1 MAVLEIFHLGTD
13 HTFKM
18 TRGGPMKF
26 YPNLLKTKLGRVGMA
41 FATIQDPTWSKSRK
55 VETFET
61 WDDLVSA
68 PVPKP
73 DLSASRRAMLVELD
87 NPFPI
92 TPQPEFGPE
101 KKQGFLSS
109 LLAEY
114 DQFAENIST
123 RKDTSDVSMRV
134 ALIGLVGVIALV
146 AMIMAFVVI
155 QNVWIEPP
163 LPPELPSV

>member
-1 MAVLEIFHLGTD
+1 MAILEVFHLGTD

-18 TRGGPMKF
+18 TRAGPLKF

-61 WDDLVSA
+61 WGELVDA

-73 DLSASRRAMLVELD
+73 DLNAARRAMLVELD

-92 TPQPEFGPE
+92 TAQPELSGD

-109 LLAEY
+109 LMAEY
-114 DQFAENIST
+114 DQYAENLST
-123 RKDTSDVSMRV
+123 RKDTSDVTMRV
-134 ALIGLVGVIALV
+134 ALVGLVGVIALV
-146 AMIMAFVVI
+146 SIIMAFVVI
-155 QNVWIEPP
+155 QNVWLQPP
-163 LPPELPSV
+163 VPPA

>member
-1 MAVLEIFHLGTD
+1 MAILEIIHIGTD

-18 TRGGPMKF
+18 SRARPLKF
-26 YPNLLKTKLGRVGMA
+26 YPNLLKTTLGRVGMA
-41 FATIQDPTWSKSRK
+41 FTTIQDPTWSKSRYP
-55 VETFET
+55 ETFET
-61 WDDLVSA
+61 WDALLEA

-73 DLSASRRAMLVELD
+73 DLKAGRRAMLVELD

-92 TPQPEFGPE
+92 TPAPELPAE

-109 LLAEY
+109 LMAEY
-114 DQFAENIST
+114 DQYAENLST
-123 RKDTSDVSMRV
+123 RKDTSDITMRV

-146 AMIMAFVVI
+146 AMIMAFVVV

-163 LPPELPSV
+163 A